1 MYSVVEVLC
10 RETYRKEFMK
20 NLFLATVVAGMLLAI
35 GLPMNGAAGD
45 PKKGKAVFEE
55 NCSMCHNADST
66 EVKVGPGLK
75 GLFKHAKLGTGKPVN
90 EANVLAIIN
99 NGGDT
104 MPPLGDQ
111 LKPAD
116 KDNVIA
122 YLKTL

>member
-1 MYSVVEVLC
+1 
-10 RETYRKEFMK
+10 MK
-20 NLFLATVVAGMLLAI
+20 NALLAVGCLGFLLAI
-35 GLPMNGAAGD
+35 GIPMNGAAGD
-45 PKKGKAVFEE
+45 AKKGKAVFAE
-55 NCSMCHNADST
+55 NCDMCHNADST

-75 GLFKHAKLGTGKPVN
+75 GLFKRAKLGTGKAVN
-90 EANVLAIIN
+90 EANVLSTIN

-104 MPPLGDQ
+104 MPPFADV

>member
-1 MYSVVEVLC
+1 
-10 RETYRKEFMK
+10 MK
-20 NLFLATVVAGMLLAI
+20 KLLLAVGCFGLLVAI
-35 GLPMNGAAGD
+35 GIPMNAAAGD
-45 PKKGKAVFEE
+45 AKKGKMVFED
-55 NCSMCHNADST
+55 NCSACHNADST

-75 GLFKHAKLGTGKPVN
+75 GLFKRAKLGTGKPVN
-90 EANVLAIIN
+90 EMTVLDTIN

-104 MPPLGDQ
+104 MPPLGDA